1 MENVERIIRGFAL
14 ISRKPHPED
23 PQTTS
28 EVRFLEV
35 TGQAVVGEEALTT
48 HEHKT
53 AERLKNDYWLYAVF
67 NCVATPQIHMVQ
79 DPIRL
84 SS

>member
-1 MENVERIIRGFAL
+1 MYEKHHRGFAL
-14 ISRKPHPED
+14 TSLKPHPED

-28 EVRFLEV
+28 EVRFIEV

-79 DPIRL
+79 DSIRL